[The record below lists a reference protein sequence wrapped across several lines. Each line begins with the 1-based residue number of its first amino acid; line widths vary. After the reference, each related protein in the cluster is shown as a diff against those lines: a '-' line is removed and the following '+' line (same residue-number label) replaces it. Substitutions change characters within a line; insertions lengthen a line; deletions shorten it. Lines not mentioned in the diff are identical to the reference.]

1 MSKQKK
7 ETGISVKGQFT
18 QSDIPALL
26 EKVNAQIKEL
36 KGDREKAQRITGEL
50 GPFGKISDVQ
60 DLNVLRGA
68 YAYITKKTEAIHACD
83 DVFKKA
89 APLAKINPYKEGGAS
104 VEQWKEEIIMQY
116 KEIAYKEQI
125 EKLEKTK
132 KALQDNLSAEAKLQ
146 ATLADIAAD
155 LTE

>member
-1 MSKQKK
+1 MAKKK
-7 ETGISVKGQFT
+7 EEQGLSVKGQFT
-18 QSDIPALL
+18 QADIPSLL

-50 GPFGKISDVQ
+50 GPFGKVSDIT
-60 DLNVLRGA
+60 DLNTLRGA
-68 YAYITKKTEAIHACD
+68 YAYIKKKTEAIHSYD

-104 VEQWKEEIIMQY
+104 LEQWEEEIIMQY